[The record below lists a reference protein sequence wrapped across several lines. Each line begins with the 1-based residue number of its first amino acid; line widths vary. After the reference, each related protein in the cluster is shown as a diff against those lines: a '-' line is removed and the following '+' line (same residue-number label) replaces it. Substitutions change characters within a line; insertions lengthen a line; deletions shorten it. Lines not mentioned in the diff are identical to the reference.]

1 MCNNNAASVRRNKED
16 ALRNASSPSG
26 RNSFTLSRLPT
37 MTSTNNTMRIEQVKS
52 APREQRVAAHSHI
65 KGLGLREDG
74 SAEPIHSGFVGQ
86 ENAREVSWISL
97 FYSPCTIQQ
106 QSTYLMDR
114 HVVLSSS

>member
-1 MCNNNAASVRRNKED
+1 
-16 ALRNASSPSG
+16 
-26 RNSFTLSRLPT
+26 
-37 MTSTNNTMRIEQVKS
+37 MRIEQVKS